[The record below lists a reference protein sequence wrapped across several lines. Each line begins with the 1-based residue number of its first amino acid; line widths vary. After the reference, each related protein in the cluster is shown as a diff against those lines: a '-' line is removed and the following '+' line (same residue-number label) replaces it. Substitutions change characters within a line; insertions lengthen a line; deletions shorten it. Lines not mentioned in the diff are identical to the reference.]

1 LQCLRVKGFLK
12 SFFKLLTNAR
22 FSLLVFITSLECILV
37 ATLAVSIKNFSPFS
51 LLNQSFKKTNKNK
64 LIKKTYKLKIRNSNM
79 KYQVFINMIIH
90 NVIFIQ
96 SYIFF
101 KVNKFNSQKID
112 QDKVNSLKIKDLSE
126 IFKILNL

>member
-1 LQCLRVKGFLK
+1 
-12 SFFKLLTNAR
+12 
-22 FSLLVFITSLECILV
+22 
-37 ATLAVSIKNFSPFS
+37 
-51 LLNQSFKKTNKNK
+51 
-64 LIKKTYKLKIRNSNM
+64 M